1 MVIGLVSFNLQKLM
15 KRLYRLLFLLSLAGT
30 AFAGWKYRDP
40 IISFYRQH
48 IASEDSEKK
57 DVPDPARYQELI
69 TELEQKRQAL
79 ADRYARARTAQ
90 DFSSAISESR
100 TTLEATLPEMMSCWL
115 GTPWDFHGTCE
126 TPGSGKI
133 ACGYFVSTILRDAG
147 FQVERFR
154 LAQQPSQGII
164 ATFLPKE
171 EMHIRASLDYDTFLD
186 QVTARGPGIRIV
198 GLDSHVA
205 FLIVPES
212 GDLRFIHSSGAASKC
227 VVDENRKNA
236 GVLRKSNYRVT
247 GNLTDNDEVIY
258 RWLFGE
264 KWPTKL

>member
-1 MVIGLVSFNLQKLM
+1 MVIGLGSFNLQRLM
-15 KRLYRLLFLLSLAGT
+15 KRLYRLLILLFLAGT

-40 IISFYRQH
+40 LLSFYRQH
-48 IASEDSEKK
+48 IAKETPETEI
-57 DVPDPARYQELI
+57 VPDPARYQELI
-69 TELEQKRQAL
+69 EELSQKRESL
-79 ADRYARARTAQ
+79 ADRYAEARTAQ
-90 DFSSAISESR
+90 DFSSVISESR
-100 TTLEATLPEMMSCWL
+100 TTLEITLPEMMRCWL

-147 FQVERFR
+147 FNVERFR

-164 ATFLPKE
+164 ATFLPKQ
-171 EMHIRASLDYDTFLD
+171 EMYIRASVDYDKFLK
-186 QVTARGPGIRIV
+186 QVTDRGPGIRIV

-205 FLIVPES
+205 FLVVPDS
-212 GDLRFIHSSGAASKC
+212 GEIRFIHSSGAAPKC
-227 VVDENRKNA
+227 VVDEDRENA
-236 GVLRKSNYRVT
+236 GVLRRSNYRVT

-258 RWLFGE
+258 RWLTGE